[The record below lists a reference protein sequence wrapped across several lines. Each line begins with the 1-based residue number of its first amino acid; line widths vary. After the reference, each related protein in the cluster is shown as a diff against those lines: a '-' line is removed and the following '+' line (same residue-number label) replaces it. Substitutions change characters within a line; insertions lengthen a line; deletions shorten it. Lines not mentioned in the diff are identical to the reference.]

1 MKKIFSIL
9 LAASLMLLGT
19 QAFAQMSVNAG
30 YLNSTLKTGN
40 ADPSNAN
47 GAYAGVSFNVPIA
60 GGLGI
65 APGVYYSMIT
75 SKNTSNLGN
84 IFSASGTFAEHA
96 LNVPLYLNYDISLA
110 SDTNVFIFG
119 GPTAQYGL
127 ASTVKTD
134 VNVAGASGSHKTSN
148 YDNDNYNRFNVYLGG
163 GIGFKVSA
171 FQFTVGYDYGMMNL
185 YKGDN
190 AATSHRSNIKLG
202 IGYAF

>member
-1 MKKIFSIL
+1 
-9 LAASLMLLGT
+9 MLLGT
-19 QAFAQMSVNAG
+19 QAFAQKTVNAG
-30 YLNSTLKTGN
+30 YLNSTQSF
-40 ADPSNAN
+40 SNSDSVNSN
-47 GAYAGVSFNVPIA
+47 GAYAGVSFNIPIA

-75 SKNTSNLGN
+75 SKDGA
-84 IFSASGTFAEHA
+84 SASILGVQVSTSSTFMEHA

-110 SDTNVFIFG
+110 SDTNVYIYA

-127 ASTVKTD
+127 ASTTKI
-134 VNVAGASGSHKTSN
+134 AGSVGENGGNETYNN

-190 AATSHRSNIKLG
+190 AVTSHRSNIKLG